1 MRSCAYCGKDLAA
14 GEVCDCP
21 GSVRARNAKNGGS
34 GAGHSSESAA
44 SESSTGSSQST
55 YSGWQENTYQTGYT
69 KKDKKKKF
77 HHKFKFRKPKGFN
90 KDEFKGA
97 ASGVSGF
104 TKRFIHDPVN
114 TVSNPGHLSMVQIIL
129 LVVLIALVMS
139 VGGFFAYTRVI
150 AVYIRQLMTMTASTE
165 VPFINSML
173 STYHIKQLLTT
184 ALYGT
189 VSITLLTFLYFL
201 VLYLVNRFIL
211 RQRTA
216 FSDFLVRPAAAMIPI
231 LVFGLVGIAINF
243 FSVYA
248 MIMLFLTGLVMWIVL
263 TYEGLRSEWSFLPA
277 VRVMYMMAL
286 SFFIFFVV
294 LFNIFR
300 VI

>member
-1 MRSCAYCGKDLAA
+1 MAA

-21 GSVRARNAKNGGS
+21 GAVRARNAKNRGTGASS
-34 GAGHSSESAA
+34 GSEST
-44 SESSTGSSQST
+44 SSGSSAGRGQSS

-77 HHKFKFRKPKGFN
+77 RRKFKFRKPKGFN
-90 KDEFKGA
+90 REEFKGA

-114 TVSNPGHLSMVQIIL
+114 TVSNPGHLSIIQIIL
-129 LVVLIALVMS
+129 LIVLISLVLS

-150 AVYIRQLMTMTASTE
+150 SVSITRLMSMSGGAE
-165 VPFINSML
+165 IPLMNSML
-173 STYHIKQLLTT
+173 PTYHIKQLLTT

-189 VSITLLTFLYFL
+189 VSITLLAFLYLL
-201 VLYLVNRFIL
+201 VMYLVNRFIL
-211 RQRTA
+211 RRSTG
-216 FSDFLVRPAAAMIPI
+216 FSDFIVRPAAAMIPL
-231 LVFGLVGIAINF
+231 LVFGLVGIAVNF

-248 MIMLFLTGLVMWIVL
+248 MIMLFLTGLVLWIVL
-263 TYEGLRSEWSFLPA
+263 TYEALRSEWSSLPA

-286 SFFIFFVV
+286 SFFIFFVI